1 MDEMFSLLYPN
12 GLPAES
18 IYSPTSM
25 IDDIAGLGL
34 DALFHEIG
42 SGPWGY
48 RTKQPHPLTYF
59 TSDIQTI
66 MYRSNIV
73 EDLYRQE
80 AIYQLLYE
88 LLPLFEDLRDLQQRD
103 RWSNDD
109 TAASLYTVSEIELYL
124 SCVERLYHGLCSTK
138 PVSQGLQRLTKQI
151 AERYESTTF
160 QSLREETRKLSF
172 RVRNIKSVT
181 VGINFDPQLYPYEA
195 GIIAVNDQLF
205 RSGNL
210 IDRWLRLDMKD
221 DGFQSLAP
229 LMASGKDRSSE
240 QNLAMSRAINSA
252 LNTILKGSVRE
263 WRNCIKMYAAA
274 SSNFL
279 VGLVPEIRFLL
290 SGVSW
295 MKQLASKGLPLCNP
309 QAAKTE
315 ESSSIEGLYNP
326 LLAVQ
331 AADKQESGAASV
343 VKNNITFDENGSI
356 YILTGPNQGGKTVF
370 MQAVGIAQ
378 LLYQLGLFVPA
389 FSATIRPVDR
399 VLVHAQSQAEDHQM
413 KGRFGEECSRL
424 QHLFGKLT
432 SNSLLLMDE
441 TFSSTSASEAA
452 TIAGEVLLALRVS
465 GCRVI
470 FATHLHELTDQIDKL
485 NEVPLERG
493 SRIDTL
499 TAEIDTTTGQRSFVL
514 RRSRPQ
520 GNSYARDI
528 AQKYGVTYEQ
538 LVKLMN
544 EN

>member
-1 MDEMFSLLYPN
+1 MDEMFSLLYPT
-12 GLPAES
+12 GMSTDS
-18 IYSPTSM
+18 IYSTVSM
-25 IDDIAGLGL
+25 QAEIVDLGL
-34 DALFHEIG
+34 DALFHEI
-42 SGPWGY
+42 SNGPWGY
-48 RTKQPHPLTYF
+48 RTKQPHPLMYF
-59 TSDIQTI
+59 TSDIQIIT
-66 MYRSNIV
+66 YRSNIV

-80 AIYQLLYE
+80 AIYLLLYE
-88 LLPLFEDLRDLQQRD
+88 LLPLLEDLRDLQQRD
-103 RWSNDD
+103 RWSDDD

-124 SCVERLYHGLCSTK
+124 SCVERLYHGLCSTQ
-138 PVSQGLQRLTKQI
+138 PASQGLQRLSQLI
-151 AERYESTTF
+151 AERYESPTF
-160 QSLREETRKLSF
+160 QSLRVDTRKLSF
-172 RVRNIKSVT
+172 SVRNIKSIT
-181 VGINFDPQLYPYEA
+181 VGINLDPQLYPCEA
-195 GIIAVNDQLF
+195 GIISVNDQLF

-229 LMASGKDRSSE
+229 LMASGKERSSE
-240 QNLAMSRAINSA
+240 QNLALSRAINSA

-263 WRNCIKMYAAA
+263 WRNCIKMYAVT

-279 VGLVPEIRFLL
+279 VGLAPEIRFLL
-290 SGVSW
+290 SSVSW
-295 MKQLASKGLPLCNP
+295 MKQLALKGLPLCRP
-309 QAAKTE
+309 QVAENE
-315 ESSSIEGLYNP
+315 ESSVIDGLYHP
-326 LLAVQ
+326 LLAIQ
-331 AADKQESGAASV
+331 AAEKQANGASSV

-389 FSATIRPVDR
+389 YSATIRPVDR
-399 VLVHAQSQAEDHQM
+399 VLVHAQSQARDHQM

-424 QHLFGKLT
+424 QQVFGKLT
-432 SNSLLLMDE
+432 CNSLLLMDE

-452 TIAGEVLLALRVS
+452 AIAGEVLLALRVS

-485 NEVPLERG
+485 NAVPLEGG

-499 TAEIDTTTGQRSFVL
+499 TAEIDTASGQRSYVL

-538 LVKLMN
+538 LVRVMN
-544 EN
+544 NN